1 MLRNWNKTEIGS
13 TLFVDTKMKRIEEF
27 VAFEDTSYD
36 VRLENYELS
45 IITGKNDLE
54 RNLPI
59 LRMPIIVDKTVV
71 LDLRE
76 NVRVKP
82 GFTDLDEILNMRSD
96 YMLKFYML
104 KLIDIAKDGLDDYR
118 DTYIKLA
125 QISYTNVLANAL
137 ILDQDDKRI
146 LNGLI
151 ALLATTVFDA
161 EKDLDTRILIAQ
173 NNTIGDRL
181 SDGDYEHLLNGVD
194 DLVRPSDLIEIL
206 HTTNMVGKRLAKL
219 DTAKLYSTISAIVFK
234 SHNINAMVGLE
245 YPPALLSLMFLY
257 GTNTL
262 YKKTLFAF
270 GVNNFSKLLK
280 IDDKLKA
287 LDRDIKEMLPF
298 G

>member
-1 MLRNWNKTEIGS
+1 MLRDWKKTEIGS
-13 TLFVDTKMKRIEEF
+13 TLFVDNKMKRIEDF
-27 VAFEDTSYD
+27 ISFEDTSYD
-36 VRLENYELS
+36 VRLENYELA

-59 LRMPIIVDKTVV
+59 LRMPIIVDKTLV

-82 GFTDLDEILNMRSD
+82 GFVELDEILNVRSD

-104 KLIDIAKDGLDDYR
+104 KLMDMAKDGLDDFR
-118 DTYIKLA
+118 DTYIKLSQVA
-125 QISYTNVLANAL
+125 YTNVLSNSL

-151 ALLATTVFDA
+151 ALLATTAYDA

-173 NNTIGDRL
+173 NNSISDKL
-181 SDGDYEHLLNGVD
+181 SDGDYEHLLKSVG

-206 HTTNMVGKRLAKL
+206 HTTNMVGKRLSKL
-219 DTAKLYSTISAIVFK
+219 DSQKMYSAISAIVFK
-234 SHNINAMVGLE
+234 SHNANAMVGLE

-280 IDDKLKA
+280 LEDKIKP
-287 LDRDIKEMLPF
+287 LDRAVKEMLPF